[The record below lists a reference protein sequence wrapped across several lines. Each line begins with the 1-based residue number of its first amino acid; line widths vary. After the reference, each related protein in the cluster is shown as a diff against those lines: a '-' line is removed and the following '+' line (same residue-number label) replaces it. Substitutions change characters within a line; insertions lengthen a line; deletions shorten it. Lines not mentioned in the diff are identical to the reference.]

1 MTYIPRSR
9 KERAFLRWDQQ
20 PEDHKDS
27 GCKLSGSGATTRPL
41 LPADQRQTPLTGR
54 PCVGPSAGFL
64 LSDQP
69 KPASLIRT
77 LLLRAGV
84 EPNPGPP
91 RRPQTLKSPCTVC
104 TETWAGGTT
113 VWCHCCGTWIH
124 QRCSGLRTVA
134 EWHRDY
140 VCPRCPPVAPFSAP
154 TPSQATTQ
162 TVDPPTPTTP
172 PHPTK
177 RDPIT
182 PPNPRPRQPKA
193 EPLTFLQLN
202 CNGIRNKTTELSRFF
217 RTRKIKVAALQET
230 KLTAKGKDPVFED
243 YTIVRKDR
251 GSGAAGGLMFLV
263 HHTIP
268 FTPVDE
274 NTPPGEPLEHQ
285 SIQIP
290 LLNEVLTIRNVFTPP
305 PPAVAAPRTSPPRWP
320 LSSRLD
326 APWYWATSTHTS
338 PFGARP
344 FRTRSERP

>member
-1 MTYIPRSR
+1 MGP
-9 KERAFLRWDQQ
+9 
-20 PEDHKDS
+20 
-27 GCKLSGSGATTRPL
+27 TTRGPRGL
-41 LPADQRQTPLTGR
+41 RLQTLWIGSDDPTSATSR
-54 PCVGPSAGFL
+54 PTSNSSHRAPMRGPSAGFL

-140 VCPRCPPVAPFSAP
+140 VCPRCPPVTPFSAP

-182 PPNPRPRQPKA
+182 PPNPRP
-193 EPLTFLQLN
+193 
-202 CNGIRNKTTELSRFF
+202 
-217 RTRKIKVAALQET
+217 
-230 KLTAKGKDPVFED
+230 
-243 YTIVRKDR
+243 
-251 GSGAAGGLMFLV
+251 
-263 HHTIP
+263 
-268 FTPVDE
+268 
-274 NTPPGEPLEHQ
+274 
-285 SIQIP
+285 
-290 LLNEVLTIRNVFTPP
+290 
-305 PPAVAAPRTSPPRWP
+305 
-320 LSSRLD
+320 
-326 APWYWATSTHTS
+326 
-338 PFGARP
+338 
-344 FRTRSERP
+344 